1 MLQQLDNSNI
11 SKHLGKSSEYIKT
24 YDKSLLVRE
33 PRASNRKHL
42 GIDDDAPPFVGYDV
56 WGGFEVSCLLNNGLP
71 FAGSAKVTY
80 PATNKYIVE
89 SKAMKLYWNSFNM
102 TAMGATAKEAIV
114 TLELIASK
122 DLSELLETTVH
133 VTVFEA
139 SVNEIGGTLAA
150 TEGCYG
156 VPLETTYADTK
167 CDTYTE
173 TPDLLQ
179 SIDKLPVESV
189 ISYKDNM
196 VVLFSTLLKSNC
208 RVTGAPDFGDVVIK
222 YRGNNIIDPRS
233 LLRYIVSF
241 RDECHFHEEICE
253 ALYKRIWDKFTPA
266 ELSVTCLYTR
276 RGGWHIAPTRVSHDY
291 LLNDG
296 THPRINVQKT
306 SRQ

>member
-1 MLQQLDNSNI
+1 MLEQLDNSNI

-42 GIDDDAPPFVGYDV
+42 NISDEAPPFVGYDV
-56 WGGFEVSCLLNNGLP
+56 WAGYEVSCLLNNGLP

-102 TAMGATAKEAIV
+102 SQLGETAFDAIRA
-114 TLELIASK
+114 LESTASK
-122 DLSELLETTVH
+122 DLSELLETEVH
-133 VTVFEA
+133 VKVFEA
-139 SVNEIGGTLAA
+139 SVQELAGTYDLVSD
-150 TEGCYG
+150 CQSS
-156 VPLETTYADTK
+156 LECLYPDTV

-173 TPDLLQ
+173 TPELLQ
-179 SIDKLPVESV
+179 ITDEVDECTT
-189 ISYKDNM
+189 ISFHDAM
-196 VVLFSTLLKSNC
+196 IVHHSSLLKSNC

-222 YRGNNIIDPRS
+222 YRGKTLIDPRS
-233 LLRYIVSF
+233 LLKYIVSF

-253 ALYKRIWDKFTPA
+253 ALYKRLWDKFSPD

-276 RGGWHIAPTRVSHDY
+276 RGGWHIQPSRVSHDY
-291 LLNDG
+291 LLNDA

>member
-1 MLQQLDNSNI
+1 MLEQLDNSNI

-33 PRASNRKHL
+33 PRQSNRKHL

-56 WGGFEVSCLLNNGLP
+56 WAGYEVSCLLNNGLP

-80 PATNKYIVE
+80 TATNKYIVE

-102 TAMGATAKEAIV
+102 SAMGVTADDAIIA
-114 TLELIASK
+114 LEQIASK
-122 DLSELLETTVH
+122 DLSELLETEVH
-133 VTVFEA
+133 VTVFDA
-139 SVNEIGGTLAA
+139 SMNEIGGTFDVV
-150 TEGCYG
+150 ECCNGG
-156 VPLETTYADTK
+156 SLEAMYADTV

-179 SIDKLPVESV
+179 TLDKLPENSL

-196 VVLFSTLLKSNC
+196 VVLYSSLLKSNC

-233 LLRYIVSF
+233 MLKYIVSF

-253 ALYKRIWDKFTPA
+253 ALYKRIWDKFTPK

-276 RGGWHIAPTRVSHDY
+276 RGGWHIQPTRVSHDY